1 MQTDLSL
8 FVCARWLARYQ
19 AYLPTARALWDNHA
33 LETSEYGVES
43 STTRGIPTG
52 SRGENGPQALYR
64 AWAGAQ
70 LSAMLADAALPG
82 RLASQEAFDAWHAG
96 LAASLAA
103 HWQAGC
109 GRELSLAHRYKLL
122 DLFVRWLRVGAKSV
136 PALAAACERFGH
148 IPLDRK
154 SLHVLSETFG
164 GIGLAGP
171 FSMGDVHTEGAYR
184 FYQALARHA
193 CQQAG
198 GSPLLFDVFC
208 WNHPDAHALYNGARP
223 ARRFLP
229 VPRMTGATAT
239 ALG

>member
-1 MQTDLSL
+1 MQIDLRPFL
-8 FVCARWLARYQ
+8 CPAWLARYQ
-19 AYLPTARALWDNHA
+19 SYLPTARALWDDHR

-64 AWAGAQ
+64 AWAKSQ
-70 LSAMLADAALPG
+70 LEHMLADSALPA
-82 RLASQEAFDAWHAG
+82 RLDSQEVFDAWHAG

-103 HWQAGC
+103 YWKTC
-109 GRELSLAHRYKLL
+109 SGRELSTAHRYKLL
-122 DLFVRWLRVGAKSV
+122 DLFVRWLRVGAKAS
-136 PALAAACERFGH
+136 PALVVACERYGH

-184 FYQALARHA
+184 FYQALARTA
-193 CQQAG
+193 CRQGG

-229 VPRMTGATAT
+229 VPAA
-239 ALG
+239 A